1 MNLRTIITGSVPGTV
16 QITAYVSYDTR
27 KELDGLK
34 PFFAQ
39 QRAWA
44 REQPMASTTGMTR
57 READARRVLWQDQKV
72 ELRYRGRL
80 IDSLNALVT
89 GGLFRELEK
98 RGWNRQWDPFPRQ
111 TRAPGRSPG
120 SPSGVWQEPVSVR
133 LPVDL
138 VNTVYAACWH
148 TSKEARTLLDEW
160 KRHHPKA
167 CPNRTSRPGCDEAAL
182 AEYRQIC
189 AKITHRGDVW
199 RAAVLNGLDKARA
212 SQGQAPGMA

>member
-1 MNLRTIITGSVPGTV
+1 MNLRTFITGSVPGTV

-27 KELDGLK
+27 KDLDGLK
-34 PFFAQ
+34 SFFAQ

-44 REQPMASTTGMTR
+44 GEQPMASTAGMTR
-57 READARRVLWQDQKV
+57 READARRALWQDQKV
-72 ELRYRGRL
+72 ELRYTGQL

-89 GGLFRELEK
+89 GGLFRELEE
-98 RGWNRQWDPFPRQ
+98 RGWNRPWDPFPRQ
-111 TRAPGRSPG
+111 ARAPGRSPG
-120 SPSGVWQEPVSVR
+120 SPRGVWQEPVSVR

-148 TSKEARTLLDEW
+148 TSKEPRTLLEEW
-160 KRHHPKA
+160 KRRHPKA
-167 CPNRTSRPGCDEAAL
+167 CPNRTKRPGCDEAAL

-189 AKITHRGDVW
+189 ATITHRGDLW

-212 SQGQAPGMA
+212 SQDPATGMP

>member
-34 PFFAQ
+34 TFFVQ

-44 REQPMASTTGMTR
+44 RKHPMASTAGLNR
-57 READARRVLWQDQKV
+57 RETDARRTLWQDKKT
-72 ELRYRGRL
+72 ELRREGRL

-89 GGLFRELEK
+89 SGLFREIEN
-98 RGWNRQWDPFPRQ
+98 RGWNREWDPFPRQ
-111 TRAPGRSPG
+111 ARAPGRSPG

-148 TSKEARTLLDEW
+148 TSKEARTLFEEW
-160 KRHHPKA
+160 TQHHPKA
-167 CPNRTSRPGCDEAAL
+167 RPNRTSRPGCDEAAL

-189 AKITHRGDVW
+189 ARITHRGDVW
-199 RAAVLNGLDKARA
+199 RAAVLTGLGNARTA
-212 SQGQAPGMA
+212 QGLAADTP